1 MSLTSHTNSDDKQS
15 GNDKGLPTPC
25 QMASINRRLIFSQ
38 NSFAIYGRILHSCAI
53 IPSMTNQLEGRVIKA
68 ISGFFTVEIEG
79 REPIVAQIAGR
90 LKQEWQSSTIVAAG
104 DWVTISLNADGT
116 GTVEAVAP
124 RKSVLSRSRPAAAN
138 RKLAADQ
145 EQVLVANLDQVIF
158 VFSVKNP
165 TSSLR
170 KLDRFLVVAEMNE
183 LPAIICL
190 NKIDLDKKGK
200 IQAQFQRYADIGY
213 SVLHTST
220 VTGDGVDA
228 LRELLHEK
236 ISVLAGSS
244 GVGKSSLLNG
254 VQAELGLK
262 VRQVSKATGKGMHTT
277 RYVELFPLAGGGYV
291 ADTPGIRGLA
301 LFDLEPTELDAYFRE
316 IGPLVDQCQFS
327 DCSHRHEPG
336 CAVKTAVSQQKIHP
350 ARYDSYLRL
359 REEHEA
365 LDEESY

>member
-1 MSLTSHTNSDDKQS
+1 MVNE
-15 GNDKGLPTPC
+15 
-25 QMASINRRLIFSQ
+25 
-38 NSFAIYGRILHSCAI
+38 
-53 IPSMTNQLEGRVIKA
+53 QLEGRVIKA
-68 ISGFFTVEIEG
+68 ISGFFTVEVEG
-79 REPIVAQIAGR
+79 EEPIVAQIAGR

-104 DWVTISLNADGT
+104 DWVTISLNDDGT

-145 EQVLVANLDQVIF
+145 EQVLVANLDQVVF

-165 TSSLR
+165 TSNLR
-170 KLDRFLVVAEMNE
+170 KLDRFLVVAEMNQ
-183 LPAIICL
+183 LPAVICL

-200 IQAQFQRYADIGY
+200 VQAQFQRYRDIGY
-213 SVLHTST
+213 PVIESST
-220 VTGDGVDA
+220 LLGDGVDA
-228 LRELLHEK
+228 LQQLLHKK

-244 GVGKSSLLNG
+244 GVGKSSLLNAIQPG
-254 VQAELGLK
+254 LGLK
-262 VRQVSKATGKGMHTT
+262 VNQVSKATGKGLHTT
-277 RYVELFPLAGGGYV
+277 RYAELFPLENGGYV

-301 LFDLEPTELDAYFRE
+301 LFDLEPTELDAYFKE
-316 IGPLVDQCQFS
+316 IAPLVELCQFS

-336 CAVKTAVSQQKIHP
+336 CAVKTAVSQQRIHP

-359 REEHEA
+359 RQEHEA

>member
-1 MSLTSHTNSDDKQS
+1 MVQK
-15 GNDKGLPTPC
+15 
-25 QMASINRRLIFSQ
+25 F
-38 NSFAIYGRILHSCAI
+38 
-53 IPSMTNQLEGRVIKA
+53 EGRVIKT
-68 ISGFFTVEIEG
+68 ISGFHTVEIDG
-79 REPIVAQIAGR
+79 REPVVAQIAGR

-124 RKSVLSRSRPAAAN
+124 RKSVLSRSRPAPAN

-165 TSSLR
+165 TSNLR

-190 NKIDLDKKGK
+190 NKVDLDKKGK
-200 IQAQFQRYADIGY
+200 VQAQFQMYADIGY
-213 SVLHTST
+213 PVLHTST
-220 VTGDGVDA
+220 QTGEGVAAFKD
-228 LRELLHEK
+228 LLHDK

-244 GVGKSSLLNG
+244 GVGKSSLLNA

-262 VRQVSKATGKGMHTT
+262 VSKVSQATGKGMHTT
-277 RYVELFPLAGGGYV
+277 RYAQLFPLDGGGYV

-316 IGPLVDQCQFS
+316 IGPLVAQCQFS

-336 CAVKTAVSQQKIHP
+336 CAVKAAMKDGRIHP
-350 ARYDSYLRL
+350 ARYESYLRL

-365 LDEESY
+365 LDEENY

>member
-1 MSLTSHTNSDDKQS
+1 
-15 GNDKGLPTPC
+15 
-25 QMASINRRLIFSQ
+25 MAEKLAGQ
-38 NSFAIYGRILHSCAI
+38 
-53 IPSMTNQLEGRVIKA
+53 VIKT
-68 ISGFFTVEIEG
+68 ISGFHTVAIEG
-79 REPIVAQIAGR
+79 REPVVAQIAGR
-90 LKQEWQSSTIVAAG
+90 LKQEWQTTTLVAAG

-138 RKLAADQ
+138 RKIAADQ

-170 KLDRFLVVAEMNE
+170 KLDRFLVVAEMNN

-190 NKIDLDKKGK
+190 NKIDLDKRGK
-200 IQAQFQRYADIGY
+200 IQEQFQMYADIGY
-213 SVLHTST
+213 SVIHTST
-220 VTGDGVDA
+220 VTGEGIET
-228 LRELLHEK
+228 LHELLHDK
-236 ISVLAGSS
+236 ISVLSGSS
-244 GVGKSSLLNG
+244 GVGKSSLLNAIQSG
-254 VQAELGLK
+254 LGLK
-262 VRQVSKATGKGMHTT
+262 VNAVSGATGKGLHTT
-277 RYVELFPLAGGGYV
+277 RYAEMFPLDGGGYV

-316 IGPLVDQCQFS
+316 IGPLVEDCQFS

-336 CAVKTAVSQQKIHP
+336 CAVKAALKDGRIHP
-350 ARYDSYLRL
+350 ARYESYLRL

-365 LDEESY
+365 LDEENY